1 MRDAEAWET
10 LQRGEAVALV
20 VIALAARLPL
30 LPLRI
35 LVEGDGAIYAALA
48 RDLLVGDFSGVANP
62 YWSNLWPGVIATVAF
77 GTGLDV
83 VEAGRVA
90 SLMAGALAALLTAF
104 LGARLFGR
112 TRGIVASALVA
123 GHPWLVQFSTLVFTE
138 SFFSCLLVGALLALL
153 RAASSSGLRA
163 SFGAGLVLALGVVTR
178 PETYSVIAAGV
189 MFLVVT
195 GARAAQLR
203 RGAAKAVVL
212 LLVVGL
218 FLGGRALLIHHY
230 YKEWDFGVQVK
241 GTANLIVG
249 LAEGDVERERV
260 AASITAEGENSLD
273 VETHKWT
280 LLRYALAHPTVVL
293 RHLRRNLVEIADCGR
308 RVFPP
313 LPVFLGH
320 DPFERPSILA
330 ALSIASPASALV
342 ALLGL
347 GLGVAHRESR
357 EGTLLVGVVFALHLL
372 GLAPLLIHDRLI
384 VVLVPI
390 FCIFLAH
397 GVCEILG
404 RAVGSRRAGPS
415 ALLAAAGAG
424 ALSLWGVMRSP
435 VLEYS
440 GDPPVQKEAGLWLRD
455 RFPQD
460 TRVMTVSA
468 SIPFYFYDAHHQD
481 NELSIPWASYEDT
494 MAYARKEGGHVI
506 AAPEWHLEA
515 AEYPAASQLLDPRGN
530 HPGLDYV
537 ATVGAEPYRVFVYRV
552 VPDVVGR

>member
-1 MRDAEAWET
+1 VDAEAREK

-20 VIALAARLPL
+20 IVALVARLPL

-35 LVEGDGAIYAALA
+35 LVEGDGAIYSALA
-48 RDLLVGDFSGVANP
+48 RDLFVGDFSGVANP
-62 YWSNLWPGVIATVAF
+62 YWSNLWPGVIAAVAF

-90 SLMAGALAALLTAF
+90 SLTAGALAALLTAF

-112 TRGIVASALVA
+112 TRGIVAGALVA

-153 RAASSSGLRA
+153 RAASSPGLRA

-189 MFLVVT
+189 VFMVVT
-195 GARAAQLR
+195 GARAMQLR

-212 LLVVGL
+212 VLVVGL
-218 FLGGRALLIHHY
+218 FLGGRALLIHY
-230 YKEWDFGVQVK
+230 YYEEWDFGVQVK
-241 GTANLIVG
+241 GTANLLVG

-260 AASITAEGENSLD
+260 AASITPEGENSLD

-280 LLRYALAHPTVVL
+280 LLRYAFAHPTIVL
-293 RHLRRNLVEIADCGR
+293 RHLRRNIGEISHCGR

-313 LPVFLGH
+313 VPVYLGH
-320 DPFERPSILA
+320 DAFEGPAILA
-330 ALSIASPASALV
+330 ALSAAAPASALV

-347 GLGVAHRESR
+347 GLGLAHCESR
-357 EGTLLVGVVFALHLL
+357 QRTVLVGAVFALHLL
-372 GLAPLLIHDRLI
+372 GLAPLLVHDRLI
-384 VVLVPI
+384 VVLVPL
-390 FCIFLAH
+390 FCVFLAH
-397 GVCEILG
+397 GAYTVLARVI
-404 RAVGSRRAGPS
+404 GSRWAAPS
-415 ALLAAAGAG
+415 ALVAAAGAG
-424 ALSLWGVMRSP
+424 VLSLWGVMRSP

-460 TRVMTVSA
+460 TRLMTVSA
-468 SIPFYFYDAHHQD
+468 SIPFYFYDARHQD

-494 MAYARKEGGHVI
+494 MAYARKEGGDVI

-515 AEYPAASQLLDPRGN
+515 AEYPAASQLLDPHGN
-530 HPGLDYV
+530 HPGLDHV

-552 VPDVVGR
+552 LPDVLGR